1 MVSDDPHMRPRR
13 PKLQLP
19 FDNRRED
26 AGEWAYD
33 HRVGLCVTLIA
44 YLLLAIAFVSS
55 KIIVGSTRHAQGF
68 YIDLQ
73 EMEQLVEVK
82 ERLEEEVT
90 SLFEPD
96 MNVKVI
102 AGEKRQYDAWTG
114 GSILAGLAAFPQLV
128 VAHEEYNEVGP
139 GIVHRHCIQ

>member
-82 ERLEEEVT
+82 ERLEEEVRW
-90 SLFEPD
+90 
-96 MNVKVI
+96 
-102 AGEKRQYDAWTG
+102 RQM
-114 GSILAGLAAFPQLV
+114 Q
-128 VAHEEYNEVGP
+128 
-139 GIVHRHCIQ
+139 